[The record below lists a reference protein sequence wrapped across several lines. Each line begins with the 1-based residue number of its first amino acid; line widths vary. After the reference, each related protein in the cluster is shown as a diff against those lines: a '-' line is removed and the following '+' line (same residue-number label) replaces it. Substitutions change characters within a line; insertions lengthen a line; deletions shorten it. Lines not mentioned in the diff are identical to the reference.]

1 VIRKKPVAPPKIV
14 SVREAAK
21 QETREALLDAGLA
34 VFSKEGLDAPSLDA
48 ICARAGL
55 TRGAFY
61 VHFATREDFIVAVMQ
76 KATQGFLDTVL
87 RVTEGSFDV
96 EHAIGAFAA
105 MASPARFLSFGQIPP
120 HQFLAACARS
130 RELRKYYVG
139 FLEEGQA
146 RVAAAIREGQASGQ
160 LRADVDAAV
169 TASLLVAVALGVE
182 TMTELR
188 FPIDLAGGAAALLTL
203 LRAQV

>member
-1 VIRKKPVAPPKIV
+1 VIRKKPAAAPKIV
-14 SVREAAK
+14 SAREAAK

-61 VHFATREDFIVAVMQ
+61 VHFAAREDFIVAVMQ

-87 RVTEGSFDV
+87 RVTEGSFDL

-130 RELRKYYVG
+130 RELRRYYVG
-139 FLEEGQA
+139 FLDEGQA
-146 RVAAAIREGQASGQ
+146 RVAKAIRKGQAAGQ
-160 LRADVDAAV
+160 LRADVDPVV

-182 TMTELR
+182 TMTELH

-203 LRAQV
+203 LRVMI

>member
-1 VIRKKPVAPPKIV
+1 VIRKKPAAAAPKIV

-34 VFSKEGLDAPSLDA
+34 LFSKEGLDAPSLDA

-61 VHFATREDFIVAVMQ
+61 VHFEAREDFIVAAMR

-87 RVTEGSFDV
+87 LGTEGSFDL
-96 EHAIGAFAA
+96 ERAIAAFAA
-105 MASPARFLSFGQIPP
+105 MSTPARFISFGQIPP

-130 RELRKYYVG
+130 RELRRYYVS
-139 FLEEGQA
+139 FLEEARARVTGAIRAGQA
-146 RVAAAIREGQASGQ
+146 AGQ
-160 LRADVDAAV
+160 LRVDVDPVA
-169 TASLLVAVALGVE
+169 TASLLVAIVLGVE
-182 TMTELR
+182 TMGELH

-203 LRAQV
+203 LRA

>member
-1 VIRKKPVAPPKIV
+1 MIRKKPAAAPKVV

-76 KATQGFLDTVL
+76 KATQGFLDVVL
-87 RVTEGSFDV
+87 RVTEGSFDL

-105 MASPARFLSFGQIPP
+105 MATPARFLSFGQIPP

-146 RVAAAIREGQASGQ
+146 RVAKAIRKGQASGQ
-160 LRADVDAAV
+160 LRADVDPAV

-188 FPIDLAGGAAALLTL
+188 FPIDLAGGATALLTL
-203 LRAQV
+203 LRA

>member
-1 VIRKKPVAPPKIV
+1 MIRKNPAKAPKTV

-34 VFSKEGLDAPSLDA
+34 IFSKEGLDAPSLDA

-61 VHFATREDFIVAVMQ
+61 VHFTAREDFIVAVMQ
-76 KATQGFLDTVL
+76 KATQGFLDTILVGA
-87 RVTEGSFDV
+87 EGAFDLERAV
-96 EHAIGAFAA
+96 AAFAA
-105 MASPARFLSFGQIPP
+105 MCSPGHFLSFGQIPP

-130 RELRKYYVG
+130 RELRRYYVG
-139 FLEEGQA
+139 FLEEGCA
-146 RVAAAIREGQASGQ
+146 RVTKAIRKGQAAGQ
-160 LRADVDAAV
+160 LRADVDPAL

-188 FPIDLAGGAAALLTL
+188 FPIDLAGGAATLLAL
-203 LRAQV
+203 LRA

>member
-1 VIRKKPVAPPKIV
+1 M

-34 VFSKEGLDAPSLDA
+34 LFAKEGLDAPSLDA
-48 ICARAGL
+48 ICAHAGL

-61 VHFATREDFIVAVMQ
+61 VHFQAREDFIVAVMQ
-76 KATQGFLDTVL
+76 KATHGFLDAVL
-87 RVTEGSFDV
+87 LGTEGGFDL
-96 EHAIGAFAA
+96 EHAIAAFAA
-105 MASPARFLSFGQIPP
+105 MSKPARFVSFGQIPP

-139 FLEEGQA
+139 FLEEARSRVIKAIRAGQA
-146 RVAAAIREGQASGQ
+146 ARRM
-160 LRADVDAAV
+160 RTDVDPAA
-169 TASLLVAVALGVE
+169 TATLLVAIVLGVE
-182 TMTELR
+182 TMGELH

-203 LRAQV
+203 LRA

>member
-1 VIRKKPVAPPKIV
+1 MIRKTRSKAPVVV

-21 QETREALLDAGLA
+21 QETREALLDAGLGA
-34 VFSKEGLDAPSLDA
+34 FAKEGLDAPSLDA

-61 VHFATREDFIVAVMQ
+61 VHFAAREDFIVAVMQ
-76 KATQGFLDTVL
+76 KATQGFLDAVL
-87 RVTEGSFDV
+87 LGAEGTFDL
-96 EHAIGAFAA
+96 ERAIAAFAA

-139 FLEEGQA
+139 FLEEGRA
-146 RVAAAIREGQASGQ
+146 RVTKAIRDGQATGK
-160 LRADVDAAV
+160 LRADVDATA

-182 TMTELR
+182 TMCELH
-188 FPIDLAGGAAALLTL
+188 FPIDLAAGAAALLTL
-203 LRAQV
+203 LRA

>member
-1 VIRKKPVAPPKIV
+1 VIKKTRAKTPAIV

-21 QETREALLDAGLA
+21 QETRDALLDAGLEA
-34 VFSKEGLDAPSLDA
+34 FAEEGLDAPSLDA

-61 VHFATREDFIVAVMQ
+61 VHFAAREDFIVAVMQ
-76 KATQGFLDTVL
+76 KATHGFLDAVL
-87 RVTEGSFDV
+87 LGTEGSFDV
-96 EHAIGAFAA
+96 ELAVSAFAA
-105 MASPARFLSFGQIPP
+105 MAAPGRFVVFGRVAP

-139 FLEEGQA
+139 FLEEA
-146 RVAAAIREGQASGQ
+146 RGRVTKAIRDGQRSGK
-160 LRADVDAAV
+160 LRADVDATA

-182 TMTELR
+182 SMCELH
-188 FPIDLAGGAAALLTL
+188 FPVDLAGSAAALLTL
-203 LRAQV
+203 LRA

>member
-1 VIRKKPVAPPKIV
+1 VIRKTRARAPKIL

-34 VFSKEGLDAPSLDA
+34 LFAKEGLDAPSLDA
-48 ICARAGL
+48 ICAHAGL

-61 VHFATREDFIVAVMQ
+61 VHFQAREDFIVAVMQ
-76 KATQGFLDTVL
+76 KATHGFLDAVL
-87 RVTEGSFDV
+87 LGTEGDFDL
-96 EHAIGAFAA
+96 ERAIAAFAA
-105 MASPARFLSFGQIPP
+105 MSSPARFVSFGQIPP

-139 FLEEGQA
+139 FLEEARSRIIKAIRAGQA
-146 RVAAAIREGQASGQ
+146 ARR
-160 LRADVDAAV
+160 LRADVDA
-169 TASLLVAVALGVE
+169 TATATLLVAIVLGVE
-182 TMTELR
+182 TMGELH

-203 LRAQV
+203 LRA